1 MLAIKGYKGCPRC
14 GGDLF
19 VEQGVEQHD
28 QHVNY
33 VSCLLCG
40 ELSFTVHHPA
50 RSEYQVPRGR
60 PGRPRKVAV

>member
-1 MLAIKGYKGCPRC
+1 L
-14 GGDLF
+14 

-50 RSEYQVPRGR
+50 LSEYRVPRGR
-60 PGRPRKVAV
+60 PGRPRKAAV